1 MTPTE
6 AARES
11 IPEPENPLGIAGIE
25 FVEYATSKPQALGDV
40 LELMGFRP
48 VARHRSREVL
58 LYRQGGMNIVVNA
71 DPDPL
76 HRLAKPS
83 EVPAISAIALRV
95 ADADRAY
102 RRTVALGAW
111 EIPTRAGAMEL
122 NIPGIRGVGDSA
134 IYFVDRYEGL
144 TIYDVDFRPIPGV
157 DAHPPAI
164 AGLHWFGVVQYID
177 AGRTGDWLDFYGRL
191 MGFRALPRTQR
202 FGILPKGTLIASPCG
217 TFFMQLI
224 EPEPGLED
232 YERNEELQRVGLG
245 APDVMAAV
253 RALKARGVSFIDS
266 SALHVSER
274 GALTQSYMGGVLFEL
289 VHSEPGAAPEAAS
302 GGLPHG
308 RDGPGGGA
316 R

>member
-1 MTPTE
+1 MTRPSVE
-6 AARES
+6 RES
-11 IPEPENPLGIAGIE
+11 IPEPENPLGLAGIE
-25 FVEYATSKPQALGDV
+25 FVEYATAKPQALGDV

-58 LYRQGGMNIVVNA
+58 LYRQGTMNVVVNA

-76 HRLAKPS
+76 HRIAKPD
-83 EVPAISAIALRV
+83 EVPVISAIALRV
-95 ADADRAY
+95 SDADRAY
-102 RRTVALGAW
+102 KRTVAQGAW

-144 TIYDVDFRPIPGV
+144 TIYDVDFRPIPSV
-157 DAHPPAI
+157 DPHPPAL
-164 AGLHWFGVVQYID
+164 AGLHWFGIVQYIG
-177 AGRTGDWLDFYGRL
+177 AGRTQDWLDFYGRL

-202 FGILPKGTLIASPCG
+202 FGILPKGTLLASPCG
-217 TFFMQLI
+217 TFYLQLI
-224 EPEPGLED
+224 EPDPGAED
-232 YERNEELQRVGLG
+232 YVWDEQLHRVGLG

-253 RALKARGVSFIDS
+253 KALSARGIGFIDS

-274 GALTQSYMGGVLFEL
+274 GALTQSYLGGVLFEL
-289 VHSEPGAAPEAAS
+289 VHDDSPPAARS
-302 GGLPHG
+302 
-308 RDGPGGGA
+308 A

>member
-1 MTPTE
+1 MSPTSVE
-6 AARES
+6 RES

-25 FVEYATSKPQALGDV
+25 FIEYATSKPQALGDV

-48 VARHRSREVL
+48 IARHRSREVL
-58 LYRQGGMNIVVNA
+58 LYRQGGMNVVVNA

-76 HRLAKPS
+76 HRTAKPE

-144 TIYDVDFRPIPGV
+144 TIYDVDFRPIPSV
-157 DAHPPAI
+157 DPHPPAI

-177 AGRTGDWLDFYGRL
+177 AGRTQDWLDFYGRL
-191 MGFRALPRTQR
+191 MGFAALPRTQR

-217 TFFMQLI
+217 TFYLQLI
-224 EPEPGLED
+224 EPEPGAED
-232 YERNEELQRVGLG
+232 YVWDEQLHRVGLG

-253 RALKARGVSFIDS
+253 AALKARGVSFIDS

-274 GALTQSYMGGVLFEL
+274 GALTQSYLGGVLFEL
-289 VHSEPGAAPEAAS
+289 VHSETAPTEAAR
-302 GGLPHG
+302 P
-308 RDGPGGGA
+308 RPAAKGA
-316 R
+316 KR